1 MLIILILFIIALLL
15 ISVLT
20 FKLLY
25 IIKHSNFKKT
35 ISFLEKYIII
45 ILSLLIFIYSA
56 YTIYSI
62 SNTDYFVFIYIANAV
77 ISTIYFIIIF
87 SSSKKLLKN
96 LKNEII
102 FDDQNA
108 VEIRKIGTNFLYLAI
123 TEIVTGLLLN
133 IVLFMSRYTDT
144 FSIQT
149 NLTIFIYITI
159 GVILLIIDFILKK
172 AIEIDREN
180 KLTIW

>member
-180 KLTIW
+180 KLTI